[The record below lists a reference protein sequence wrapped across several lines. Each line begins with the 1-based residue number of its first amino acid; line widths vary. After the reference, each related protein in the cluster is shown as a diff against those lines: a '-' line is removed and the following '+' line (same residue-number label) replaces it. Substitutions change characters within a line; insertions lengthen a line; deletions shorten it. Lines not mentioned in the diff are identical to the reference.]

1 MLAFYAD
8 NIAVETHA
16 FDGCLAAR
24 DTLAQRGARIAIVT
38 NKAEHLARK
47 LLDTLGHSSRF
58 ACVIGGDTL
67 GPGHAKPSPAP
78 IHDMIAPRGGGRAAF
93 VVDSI
98 HDITTGRAARVP
110 TIAVRFGFIY
120 LPELGKA
127 SCWGRMCISG
137 H

>member
-16 FDGCLAAR
+16 FDGCLAAL

-67 GPGHAKPSPAP
+67 GPGNAKPSPAP
-78 IHDMIAPRGGGRAAF
+78 IHEMIARCGGGRARSEEHTSELQSLMRNSYAVF
-93 VVDSI
+93 CLKKK
-98 HDITTGRAARVP
+98 HTTTQYKKLQHV
-110 TIAVRFGFIY
+110 
-120 LPELGKA
+120 
-127 SCWGRMCISG
+127 
-137 H
+137 